1 MNESVPG
8 WLLAKL
14 LLLVVLLLLI
24 VLLLL
29 VVLLLVVLLL
39 NKLFLAHIWIT
50 KVSLS
55 WRLIEIRKHFLAR
68 IDHLLPPRD
77 VGFD

>member
-14 LLLVVLLLLI
+14 LLLVILLLVVLLLLI
-24 VLLLL
+24 VLLLI
-29 VVLLLVVLLL
+29 VLLLS
-39 NKLFLAHIWIT
+39 KLSLAHIWIT

-55 WRLIEIRKHFLAR
+55 WRLIEIRKYLLTR
-68 IDHLLPPRD
+68 TTHLFPPRD